1 MVSLSDSLPTSA
13 HASSD
18 AGASGATFEADSQR
32 SAIPNILSI
41 AGTDPTGGAGIQ
53 ADLKSISAAGGYGMC
68 VVTALVA
75 QNTHGV
81 RSIHVP
87 PQDFLKEQLDAVFD
101 DVEVDAVKIG
111 MLGDVETTE
120 TVSNYLA
127 AHPAP
132 TVVVDPVMVATNGD
146 RLLTE
151 DAEEAMRQFVKDHAS
166 VVTPNI
172 PELAVLAGTQPAE
185 TFDAALEQGREY
197 AKAAGVKVLVKGG
210 HLKEGYASN
219 ALVTPEGEVDV
230 AQVPRVDT
238 KNTHGTGC
246 SLSSALATR
255 MSIDPDG
262 ALAWTSSW
270 LHEAIAHA
278 DDLNV
283 GTGHGPV
290 DHFHRSR
297 RLTAAASTQPWKLI
311 DDWTAPSSPSLE
323 PKIPAAGPFTRE
335 LWDKAAKKVWPETLN
350 SPFIR
355 ALRDGTLPEEQF
367 GFYLVQDAYYLR
379 EYSRA
384 LATVGAKAPEAED
397 QVWWTQS
404 ATVAIEA
411 ESDLHR
417 NWISQHHVEA
427 DTPPSP
433 VTLGYVNM
441 LTSTVAFSDYIVGA
455 AAVLPC
461 FWLYA
466 EVGLHLAENN
476 HPEHPYNAWL
486 SMYGGDD
493 FTDAVRMALNSVE
506 KALSEA
512 SEKQRAEAIE
522 AFMHA
527 CYYEREF
534 FDQATRN

>member
-1 MVSLSDSLPTSA
+1 MPSFTDSSFD
-13 HASSD
+13 SV
-18 AGASGATFEADSQR
+18 AGSKK

-53 ADLKSISAAGGYGMC
+53 ADLKSISAAGGFGMC

-75 QNTHGV
+75 QNTQGV

-87 PQDFLKEQLDAVFD
+87 PQDFLKEQLDSVFD
-101 DVEVDAVKIG
+101 DVEVNAVKIG
-111 MLGDVETTE
+111 MLGDVATTN
-120 TVSNYLA
+120 TVSEYLA
-127 AHPAP
+127 AHPVP
-132 TVVVDPVMVATNGD
+132 IVVVDPVMVATSGD

-151 DAEEAMRQFVKDHAS
+151 DAEEAMRQFVRDHAS

-172 PELAVLAGTQPAE
+172 PELAVLANTSPAE
-185 TFDAALEQGREY
+185 TFDEALEQGRQY
-197 AKAAGVKVLVKGG
+197 AKAAGVSVVVKGG

-219 ALVTPEGEVDV
+219 ALVTPSGDIEV
-230 AQVPRVDT
+230 AHVPRVDT

-246 SLSSALATR
+246 SLSSALAARLT
-255 MSIDPDG
+255 IDADS

-278 DDLNV
+278 DELNV

-297 RLTAAASTQPWKLI
+297 RLAAAASTQPWKLI
-311 DDWTAPSSPSLE
+311 DDWSAPTHSSSPILE
-323 PKIPAAGPFTRE
+323 PKIPAAGPFTRD
-335 LWDKAAKKVWPETLN
+335 LWEKAARAVWPQTLQL
-350 SPFIR
+350 PFIR

-367 GFYLVQDAYYLR
+367 AFYLVQDAFYLR

-384 LATVGAKAPEAED
+384 LATVGAKAPDAED
-397 QVWWTQS
+397 QVWWSQS
-404 ATVAIEA
+404 ATAAIDA

-417 NWISQHHVEA
+417 SWIAKNDINA

-441 LTSTVAFSDYIVGA
+441 LTSTAAFKDYIVGA

-476 HPEHPYNAWL
+476 SPDHPYNAWL

-493 FTDAVRMALNSVE
+493 FTDAVRMALQSVE
-506 KALSEA
+506 KALASA
-512 SEKQRAEAIE
+512 SEQQRADAEE
-522 AFMHA
+522 AFMNA

-534 FDQATRN
+534 FDQASRC

>member
-1 MVSLSDSLPTSA
+1 MASLPNSLSTSNC
-13 HASSD
+13 
-18 AGASGATFEADSQR
+18 
-32 SAIPNILSI
+32 AIPNVLSI

-68 VVTALVA
+68 VVTALVS

-81 RSIHVP
+81 RDIHVP
-87 PQDFLKEQLDAVFD
+87 PQDFLVSQLDAVFD
-101 DVEVDAVKIG
+101 DVQVDAIKIG
-111 MLGDVETTE
+111 MLGDVDTTN
-120 TVSNYLA
+120 TVSKYLA
-127 AHPAP
+127 AHPVEL
-132 TVVVDPVMVATNGD
+132 VVVDPVMVATSGD

-151 DAEEAMRQFVKDHAS
+151 DAEEAMREFVRDHAS

-172 PELAVLAGTQPAE
+172 PELAVLANTTPAK
-185 TFDAALEQGREY
+185 TFDEAIEQGRAY
-197 AKAAGVKVLVKGG
+197 AKAANVKVVVKGG
-210 HLKEGYASN
+210 HLEDNYASN
-219 ALVTPEGEVDV
+219 ALVSPEGEIQVV
-230 AQVPRVDT
+230 HVPRVNT

-255 MSIDPDG
+255 LAIDADT
-262 ALAWTSSW
+262 ALSWTSSW

-278 DDLNV
+278 DELNV
-283 GTGHGPV
+283 GSGHGPV

-297 RLTAAASTQPWKLI
+297 RLAAAGSTTPWKLD

-323 PKIPAAGPFTRE
+323 PKIAAAGPFTRE
-335 LWDKAAKKVWPETLN
+335 LWDKAAKKVWPETLDL
-350 SPFIR
+350 PFIR
-355 ALRDGTLPEEQF
+355 ALRDGTLPEESF
-367 GFYLVQDAYYLR
+367 AFYLVQDAYYLR

-384 LATVGAKAPEAED
+384 LATVSAKAPDAED
-397 QVWWTQS
+397 QVWWSQS

-411 ESDLHR
+411 ESELHR
-417 NWISQHHVEA
+417 NWISQHQVEA

-441 LTSTVAFSDYIVGA
+441 LTSRAALGDYVVGA

-476 HPEHPYNAWL
+476 NPDHPYNAWL
-486 SMYGGDD
+486 SMYGGED
-493 FTDAVRMALNSVE
+493 FVDAVRMALQSVE
-506 KALSEA
+506 KALSNA
-512 SEKQRAEAIE
+512 SEAQRADAAD
-522 AFMHA
+522 AFMYA

-534 FDQATRN
+534 FDQASRTKANA

>member
-1 MVSLSDSLPTSA
+1 MTSLPDPASQNGQSA
-13 HASSD
+13 A
-18 AGASGATFEADSQR
+18 

-111 MLGDVETTE
+111 MLGDVDTTK
-120 TVSNYLA
+120 TVSDYLA
-127 AHPAP
+127 AHPVP
-132 TVVVDPVMVATNGD
+132 IVVVDPVMVATSGD

-151 DAEEAMRQFVKDHAS
+151 DAEDAMRQFVRDHAS

-172 PELAVLAGTQPAE
+172 PELAVLAGTTPAE
-185 TFDAALEQGREY
+185 TFDEALEQGRDY
-197 AKAAGVKVLVKGG
+197 AKAADVSVVVKGG

-219 ALVTPEGEVDV
+219 ALVTPDGNVEV
-230 AQVPRVDT
+230 AHVPRVDT

-246 SLSSALATR
+246 SLSSALAAR
-255 MSIDPDG
+255 LAIDADN
-262 ALAWTSSW
+262 ALSWTSSW

-278 DDLNV
+278 DELNV

-297 RLTAAASTQPWKLI
+297 RLAAAASTQPWKLI
-311 DDWTAPSSPSLE
+311 DDWTNPTDPSSPVIE

-335 LWDKAAKKVWPETLN
+335 LWEKAARAVWPQTLEL
-350 SPFIR
+350 PFIR

-367 GFYLVQDAYYLR
+367 AFYLVQDAYYLR
-379 EYSRA
+379 EYART
-384 LATVGAKAPEAED
+384 LATVSAKAPDAED
-397 QVWWTQS
+397 QVWWSQS
-404 ATVAIEA
+404 ATASIEA

-417 NWISQHHVEA
+417 SWIAQNDIEA

-441 LTSTVAFSDYIVGA
+441 LTSTAALRDYVVGA
-455 AAVLPC
+455 TAVLPC

-466 EVGLHLAENN
+466 EVGLHLAESN
-476 HPEHPYNAWL
+476 HPDHPYNAWL
-486 SMYGGDD
+486 SMYGGED
-493 FTDAVRMALNSVE
+493 FTDAVRMALQSVE
-506 KALSEA
+506 KALSGA
-512 SEKQRAEAIE
+512 SEKQRADAEE

-534 FDQATRN
+534 FDQASRR

>member
-1 MVSLSDSLPTSA
+1 MPSFTDSPSS
-13 HASSD
+13 SSD
-18 AGASGATFEADSQR
+18 RPSAGLSNSRR

-53 ADLKSISAAGGYGMC
+53 ADLKSISAAGGFGMC

-75 QNTHGV
+75 QNTNGV

-111 MLGDVETTE
+111 MLGDVDTTR
-120 TVSNYLA
+120 TVSDYLS
-127 AHPAP
+127 AHPVP
-132 TVVVDPVMVATNGD
+132 IVVVDPVMVATSGD

-172 PELAVLAGTQPAE
+172 PELAVLAGTAPAA
-185 TFDAALEQGREY
+185 TFDEALEQGRKY
-197 AKAAGVKVLVKGG
+197 AQAAGVSVVVKGG

-219 ALVTPEGEVDV
+219 ALVTSAGEVEI
-230 AQVPRVDT
+230 AHVPRVDT

-246 SLSSALATR
+246 SLSSALAAR
-255 MSIDPDG
+255 LAIDAEG

-278 DDLNV
+278 DELNV

-297 RLTAAASTQPWKLI
+297 RLAEAASTKPWKLI
-311 DDWTAPSSPSLE
+311 DDWTAPTDPSSPVME

-335 LWDKAAKKVWPETLN
+335 LWEKAARAVWPQTLEL
-350 SPFIR
+350 PFIR

-367 GFYLVQDAYYLR
+367 AFYLVQDAYYLR

-384 LATVGAKAPEAED
+384 LATVSAKAPDAED
-397 QVWWTQS
+397 QVWWSQS

-417 NWISQHHVEA
+417 SWIAQNDIEA

-441 LTSTVAFSDYIVGA
+441 LTSTAAFKDYIVGA

-466 EVGLHLAENN
+466 EVGLHLAESN

-486 SMYGGDD
+486 SMYGGED
-493 FTDAVRMALNSVE
+493 FTDAVRMALQSVE
-506 KALSEA
+506 KALSSA
-512 SEKQRAEAIE
+512 SEKQRANAEE

-534 FDQATRN
+534 FDQASRY